1 MKPHVVLMAAA
12 TLLAG
17 CNSTG
22 NLRNTKPTAV
32 YEGRGSV
39 ADIASCVSGAWSA
52 KPVHLESDVLYTGT
66 TIEIHST
73 ADGPTM
79 ALVDIKPVSDRTVAT
94 YYSAFNEDDS
104 WYFEQVERC
113 VDSTPPPADG

>member
-1 MKPHVVLMAAA
+1 MKRHAILAAA
-12 TLLAG
+12 ALLAG
-17 CNSTG
+17 CSSTG
-22 NLRNTKPTAV
+22 NLRNTKPTAI

-52 KPVHLESDVLYTGT
+52 KPVQLESDVLYTGT
-66 TIEIHST
+66 TIEIHPG
-73 ADGPTM
+73 AGGPTV
-79 ALVDIKPVSDRTVAT
+79 ALVDIKPVSDHTVAT
-94 YYSAFNEDDS
+94 YYSSFKEDDS